1 MLSWKNKDVLYQYP
15 DEEIGDEIGIVL
27 ATFDKEYSWLF
38 DTSRESTYLK
48 RINEIGDSEGFEIL
62 HSFQDNFQYIS
73 AARSDLYE
81 TDDYNVEVQK
91 QLSKNEGRGELVA
104 QFLYHYG
111 KTLKVNENLFHELEK
126 DPFLISQVTAWERE
140 ISNGVSVNPK
150 PVGKRFEIRY
160 SFSNDKF
167 GSTDE
172 FSSKNVG
179 FGLSY
184 SLPVIVA
191 VLS

>member
-1 MLSWKNKDVLYQYP
+1 MIEKIRIVNFKSHKDTRLDLQNLTVLCGQNGVGKSSLIQSLLLLRQTYQKNRLDELLDLNDPLCYLGKTKDVLYQYP

-62 HSFQDNFQYIS
+62 ALFQDNFQYIS

-91 QLSKNEGRGELVA
+91 QLSKNEGR
-104 QFLYHYG
+104 
-111 KTLKVNENLFHELEK
+111 VN
-126 DPFLISQVTAWERE
+126 
-140 ISNGVSVNPK
+140 
-150 PVGKRFEIRY
+150 
-160 SFSNDKF
+160 
-167 GSTDE
+167 
-172 FSSKNVG
+172 
-179 FGLSY
+179 
-184 SLPVIVA
+184 
-191 VLS
+191 